1 MLKKGTVIWVICALL
16 LGLYPPAGAEGTEL
30 TAEPALETVVQSE
43 AGQKPAE
50 QAKEDDTKQTPDA
63 AEDDLKEEEDAEKE
77 ETPSQESPEP
87 EESAFAEAEIIKDDL
102 QKDTYTI
109 YGKMELGGEDYK
121 INRHLLPVEIPADKL
136 VVVAYL
142 LQTDETGDPI
152 PEYMPG
158 ENYDLTYLTL
168 REEQTDK
175 DCAEWGGGHAYPS
188 RLRYFKTTKAQH
200 GSFYVSAGAQKKLS
214 AKEVEPFTWR
224 YVLSVRIIDAVSF
237 APLDAQSGISGDRN
251 FFLSSGPEHIKDEH
265 LYSETVRQNLCR
277 APVNGNA
284 NIYWS
289 HVDKTTNGAFFGVL
303 LTNQD
308 TEPLEITTH
317 ANTYYNINSPEEVYD
332 TANIYTQ
339 IFAERM
345 DLSAGLAGKF
355 GAKKEILRLEPGES
369 KWLVQYKMNKW
380 VAGDTTGVVN
390 ISVNNG
396 SYTGQKLICTTY
408 AFEDYK
414 YIDYIPIN
422 TADWEKE
429 AAPDVS
435 AMRGSGNGAVL
446 DMVGEPKK
454 IPFETMLAG
463 EDKMNDGEH
472 VLLSRLENGTLHSWE
487 SRGSVKRLDLDEKG
501 NLPKLTDD
509 QMRSFRA
516 YSCNFGTI
524 YKIDANQLK
533 AEYGLEDGKKV
544 VGKIKFSARTAAIL
558 SNDALYQKYYSGLNI
573 AVWRTKNGLLDMA
586 SDALIT
592 VGRNQGIDPEADNIH
607 FYPND
612 PEMVGQISR
621 SREGVYWV
629 FDENVPLFDKA
640 NDYTYYVVAS
650 GMSSLPFE
658 LSFDYEDI
666 TLQGQPYTIYVDDR
680 PVSFDDVQPQII
692 DGRMM
697 IPLRGL
703 FEQFGADIDFRSN
716 TVTMFIGDRVITAG
730 IGDGKLVILDAKKKR
745 RRTVQM
751 DVAPMIVNG
760 RTMIPL
766 RAVSESIGKHIT
778 WADDIQSVFIY

>member
-1 MLKKGTVIWVICALL
+1 MKKGTVIWVICALL
-16 LGLYPPAGAEGTEL
+16 FSICPAAGAEEAELAATEMPTVVTGENREAEEQ
-30 TAEPALETVVQSE
+30 TAED
-43 AGQKPAE
+43 
-50 QAKEDDTKQTPDA
+50 KEMQLPD
-63 AEDDLKEEEDAEKE
+63 EEGESLKEEKKTEKD
-77 ETPSQESPEP
+77 ETEPQETTEP
-87 EESAFAEAEIIKDDL
+87 EQDAFAKAEIIKDDL

-109 YGKMELGGEDYK
+109 YGEMDVDSETYK
-121 INRHLLPVEIPADKL
+121 INQHKLPVDIPADKL

-142 LQTDETGDPI
+142 LQTDDAGNPI

-158 ENYDLTYLTL
+158 DSYDLTYLTL
-168 REEQTDK
+168 REQKTDK

-200 GSFYVSAGAQKKLS
+200 GAFYVSAGIQKKS
-214 AKEVEPFTWR
+214 GVGKVEPFTWR
-224 YVLSVRIIDAVSF
+224 YVISVRIIDAVSF
-237 APLDAQSGISGDRN
+237 APLDAGSGISGDRN

-317 ANTYYNINSPEEVYD
+317 ASTHYNINSPEEVYD

-345 DLSAGLAGKF
+345 DLSAGLAGKY

-369 KWLVQYKMNKW
+369 KWLAQYKMNKW

-390 ISVNNG
+390 ISVNDGN
-396 SYTGQKLICTTY
+396 YTGQKLICTTY
-408 AFEDYK
+408 AFDDYK

-422 TADWEKE
+422 TADWETE

-472 VLLSRLENGTLHSWE
+472 VMLSRLENGTLHSWE
-487 SRGSVKRLDLDEKG
+487 SRGSVERLDLEEDG
-501 NLPKLTDD
+501 SLPELTED

-524 YKIDANQLK
+524 YKIDADKLK

-558 SNDALYQKYYSGLNI
+558 SNDALNQKYYSGLNI

-592 VGRNQGIDPEADNIH
+592 VGRNQGIDPKADNIH
-607 FYPND
+607 FYPDD

-629 FDENVPLFDKA
+629 FDENVPLFDTA
-640 NDYTYYVVAS
+640 NEYTYYVVAS

-658 LSFDYEDI
+658 LSFDYADI
-666 TLQGQPYTIYVDDR
+666 TLQGQPYTVYVDDQ
-680 PVSFDDVQPQII
+680 PVSFGDVQPQII

-730 IGDGKLVILDAKKKR
+730 IGEEKLVILDAKKKR
-745 RRTVQM
+745 RRTIQM
-751 DVAPMIVNG
+751 DVSPMIVDG

-778 WADDIQSVFIY
+778 WAGNVQSVFIY